1 MLNNIVLRVVR
12 LVPDKLATAIKIKSE
27 RLRNDGSFLIV
38 LVINLLKHYQDLV
51 QQAAEVSQAA
61 KVSLAAEVS
70 QAVEVSRAA
79 EAAKVSRDAEGAT
92 NLPSDNQV
100 QC

>member
-1 MLNNIVLRVVR
+1 VLNNIVLRVVR

-61 KVSLAAEVS
+61 EA
-70 QAVEVSRAA
+70 SRAA
-79 EAAKVSRDAEGAT
+79 GAAEEAT